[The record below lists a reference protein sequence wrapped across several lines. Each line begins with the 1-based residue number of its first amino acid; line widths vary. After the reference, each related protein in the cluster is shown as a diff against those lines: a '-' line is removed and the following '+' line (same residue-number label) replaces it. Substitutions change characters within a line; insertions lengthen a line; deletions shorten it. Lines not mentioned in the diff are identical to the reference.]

1 MDPIAGRERAAG
13 IILYHRGPDAE
24 PHYLLLRNAKHG
36 TWGFP
41 KGHTEPGETDDE
53 TAHRETLEETGV
65 STVDLHPSFREEITY
80 AVRTRHGH
88 VLKTVVLFLGS
99 TPDRTVVRS
108 SEHDEVRWS
117 AFDEAR
123 GLLLHRDL
131 LTVLDRARRALSSSE
146 P

>member
-1 MDPIAGRERAAG
+1 MAGRERAAG
-13 IILYHRGPDAE
+13 IILYHREPDSE

-41 KGHTEPGETDDE
+41 KGHTEPGESDSE

-65 STVDLHPSFREEITY
+65 DTVDLHPSFREEITY

-99 TPDRTVVRS
+99 ARDRSVQRS
-108 SEHDEVRWS
+108 SEHDDARWTPF
-117 AFDEAR
+117 AEA
-123 GLLLHRDL
+123 RDL
-131 LTVLDRARRALSSSE
+131 LHHKDLLAVLERARRALADRG
-146 P
+146 PA